1 MAFDGITIHALINEL
16 NNTILGGR
24 IDKIAQPEK
33 DELLLTIKSPK
44 GSYRLMLSVNAS
56 LPLAYLVSTNKQ
68 SPLTAPNFCML
79 LRKHI
84 NNGRITSVSQPGL
97 ERIINI
103 TIEHL
108 DEMGDMCTK
117 HLMVELMGKH
127 SNIIFTDDNN
137 KIIDSIKR
145 INASVSSVREVLP
158 GYDYF
163 IPNTSDK
170 IDILTASDEEIAE
183 KLSTSCVNLSKA
195 IYTSFTGISPEVA
208 EEMCFVAEIDSGRP
222 VSSISQNELIH
233 ISHIISGF
241 IEDVKNNN
249 YSPVIVYENSS
260 PTHFAVLGTNIYN
273 NLQKENFESVSRL
286 LETFYTVKDKS
297 DRIRQ
302 RSTDLRQ
309 IVTTALARNY
319 KKYDLQLKQLEDT
332 KKREK
337 YKVYGEL
344 LNVYGY
350 NVTEGDKEIEVLN
363 YYTNENITIPLEP
376 ELSAIENSKK
386 YFARYTKLKRTYEAL
401 SELIK
406 STKSEIDHLESI
418 NTSLDLATDYETL
431 TQIKEELVEYGFIK
445 KNPVKGNKKS
455 ENKSKPYHYISS
467 DGFHIYVGKNNLQNE
482 ELTFKLAAGN
492 DWWFHAKDM
501 PGSHVIVKTDN
512 KELPDKTFEE
522 AAALAAYYSKGREYE
537 KVEVDYI
544 EKKHLKR
551 VTGATPGF
559 VIYHTNFS
567 MNISPDISKIKEMK
581 EP

>member
-1 MAFDGITIHALINEL
+1 MAFDGITIHALIYEL

-33 DELLLTIKSPK
+33 DEILLTIKSPK

-56 LPLAYLVSTNKQ
+56 LPLAYLISSNKQ

-84 NNGRITSVSQPGL
+84 NNGRIISVSQPGL

-117 HLMVELMGKH
+117 HLIVELMGKH

-170 IDILTASDEEIAE
+170 IDVLTASDEAIAE
-183 KLSTSCVNLSKA
+183 KLSTSCTNLSKA

-208 EEMCFVAEIDSGRP
+208 EEICFIAEIDSGRP
-222 VSSISQNELIH
+222 VSSLSESELIH
-233 ISHIISGF
+233 ISHTISQIAEDII
-241 IEDVKNNN
+241 NNN
-249 YSPVIVYENSS
+249 FTPQIIYENSS
-260 PTHFAVLGTNIYN
+260 PAHFAVLSTNIYN
-273 NLQKENFESVSRL
+273 NLEKENYESISNL
-286 LETFYTVKDKS
+286 LEKFYTAKNTS

-302 RSTDLRQ
+302 RSADLRQ
-309 IVTTALARNY
+309 IVTNALSRNY

-332 KKREK
+332 DKREK
-337 YKVYGEL
+337 YKIYGEL

-350 NVTEGDKEIEVLN
+350 NVTEGAKNIEVFN
-363 YYTNENITIPLEP
+363 YYNNENITIPLDP
-376 ELSAIENSKK
+376 ELSALENSKK
-386 YFARYTKLKRTYEAL
+386 YFAKYTKLKRTYEAL
-401 SELIK
+401 SDLIV
-406 STKSEIDHLESI
+406 STKAEIDHLESV
-418 NTSLDLATDYETL
+418 NTSLDLATDYDTL
-431 TQIKEELVEYGFIK
+431 TQIKEELIEYGFIK
-445 KNPVKGNKKS
+445 KNLSKGNRHSK
-455 ENKSKPYHYISS
+455 NKSKPYHYISS
-467 DGFHIYVGKNNLQNE
+467 DGFHIYVGKNNIQNE
-482 ELTFKLAAGN
+482 ELTFKLASGN

-501 PGSHVIVKTDN
+501 PGSHVIVKADN
-512 KELPDKTFEE
+512 KELPDKTYEE
-522 AAALAAYYSKGREYE
+522 AASLAAYYSKGREYE

-551 VTGATPGF
+551 VAGAAPGF

-567 MNISPDISKIKEMK
+567 MNISPDISNITEIKD
-581 EP
+581 